1 MYNAVINPIA
11 KVLGY
16 ILDILF
22 RGLDVI
28 GIGNIAIAIVIF
40 TIIVKLCMMPLTFK
54 QMKMTKSLIHLLV
67 QRLKRFRRN
76 TKEKQVTQIWHQR
89 CRLRQRLYM
98 KKYGVS
104 QMGGCIQLLIQFPIL
119 MALYGVFQR
128 IPIYIESVKVYFTNF
143 SWTRYR
149 RNHGP
154 A

>member
-54 QMKMTKSLIHLLV
+54 QMKMTKLNSLISPEI
-67 QRLKRFRRN
+67 
-76 TKEKQVTQIWHQR
+76 KEIQA
-89 CRLRQRLYM
+89 
-98 KKYGVS
+98 KYKGKTS
-104 QMGGCIQLLIQFPIL
+104 EPN
-119 MALYGVFQR
+119 MA
-128 IPIYIESVKVYFTNF
+128 
-143 SWTRYR
+143 
-149 RNHGP
+149 
-154 A
+154 